1 MRLSQDTLALIE
13 LALREDLGPGDVSA
27 ALLPEG
33 LAGSAVF
40 VAKTELVLA
49 GTAAVVEVY
58 RQLDPEVAVSFDGAD
73 EGQRLSAGTR
83 FGLVRGPAAS
93 LLSGERLALNLLQRL
108 SAIATH
114 TRRAVDAISGTKA
127 RILDTRKT
135 GPGLRQL
142 EKHAV
147 RMGGGM
153 NHRFGLFDG
162 VMLKDNHVA
171 AFGSVTKAI
180 ETARAHTH
188 HLLQIECEVD
198 DLRQF
203 DEALAAGAGIIL
215 LDNMTEADMS
225 EAVRRR
231 DALRPSTL
239 LEASGNMTLPRLPSV
254 AKSGVDFISMGALTH
269 SITASDISL
278 DWSIG

>member
-58 RQLDPEVAVSFDGAD
+58 RQLDPEVAVSFDGAE

-83 FGLVRGPAAS
+83 FGLVRGPATS